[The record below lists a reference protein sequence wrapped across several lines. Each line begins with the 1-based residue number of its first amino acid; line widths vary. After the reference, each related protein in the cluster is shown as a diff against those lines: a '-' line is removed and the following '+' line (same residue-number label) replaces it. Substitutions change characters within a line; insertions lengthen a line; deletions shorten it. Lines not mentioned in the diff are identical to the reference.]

1 MDYDDVVDMMI
12 CYLIIFVSIGAID
25 WFLLSVQD
33 SEPIEDVD
41 GIDGPPW
48 TLDRVRS
55 GLFMVDDRLLIR
67 LTFGVKGSCTTTR
80 DIEGEVWQ
88 QPCHNLLALSSWLEL

>member
-12 CYLIIFVSIGAID
+12 CYLIIFLSKGAID

-33 SEPIEDVD
+33 SGQIEDAN

-48 TLDRVRS
+48 TMDRVREWTIY
-55 GLFMVDDRLLIR
+55 GLIILL
-67 LTFGVKGSCTTTR
+67 L
-80 DIEGEVWQ
+80 
-88 QPCHNLLALSSWLEL
+88 HM

>member
-12 CYLIIFVSIGAID
+12 CYLIIFVSTGAID

-33 SEPIEDVD
+33 SGLIEDVD

-48 TLDRVRS
+48 TPDRVREWIVY
-55 GLFMVDDRLLIR
+55 GLSIFVIAYVTYDWYIMMLILDR
-67 LTFGVKGSCTTTR
+67 
-80 DIEGEVWQ
+80 
-88 QPCHNLLALSSWLEL
+88 